1 MHFDTKHTVEEYL
14 SALIPPN
21 QAIVEIGVGFGNGI
35 AAIRG
40 GNKTSPVFG
49 IDPYTT
55 YKDPLG
61 GSYGE
66 STKTEMLARDL
77 DFVYVPGTAL
87 EVIKHWRQPIGLL
100 WLDLSMAYKD
110 LMPIVEAWAR
120 YVVPGGYIGITGL
133 CYPNQL
139 GTKEVMIDLYSTGNY
154 RPFLPEQDLVAV
166 LRKHPDSMKRAAFWI
181 CDADNARYVF
191 EAAKSAQSVK
201 DNLGIDTVLFTNV
214 LVDMKEFD
222 VITPLPPRQ
231 YEHWYRNQVLFF
243 NRAVDFL
250 QDYDQLLY
258 LDTDTYVCR
267 PDMDVWRILD
277 HYDMALGHAAGRG
290 GTPTA
295 VGCPSEFATLG
306 VGVNFFRNTPK
317 MRRFFDDWLRMFVSH
332 YDVYQETD
340 EAPIRDLL
348 FLNNHGVSYFV
359 LAPEEHCRFGFGVW
373 LNGRVSILHG
383 RVDTPLDEIA
393 QEINRYSSMRLYRY
407 NGKGQNGLFWYHK
420 DPNEG

>member
-1 MHFDTKHTVEEYL
+1 MDKHTIEEQI
-14 SALIPPN
+14 SALVPPT

-55 YKDPLG
+55 YRDPLG
-61 GSYGE
+61 GTYGE
-66 STKTEMLARDL
+66 STKAEMLARNL
-77 DFVYVPGTAL
+77 DFVYVPGAAL
-87 EVIKHWRQPIGLL
+87 EVVKHWRQPIGLL
-100 WLDLSMAYKD
+100 WLDLSMVYKD
-110 LMPIVEAWAR
+110 LMEIVEAWAR

-139 GTKEVMIDLYSTGNY
+139 GTKEVMTELLATGNY
-154 RPFLPEQDLVAV
+154 RATLPEQDLVAV
-166 LRKHPDSMKRAAFWI
+166 LRKHPNSQRRAAFWI
-181 CDADNARYVF
+181 CNADNARYAY
-191 EAAKSAQSVK
+191 EAAISAKSVRE
-201 DNLGIDTVLFTNV
+201 NLGIDTVLFTNII
-214 LVDMKEFD
+214 VDDLPEFD
-222 VITPLPPRQ
+222 VITPLPERKF
-231 YEHWYRNQVLFF
+231 EGWYQNQVWYF

-258 LDTDTYVCR
+258 LDTDTYICR
-267 PDMDVWRILD
+267 SDMDVWRILD

-317 MRRFFDDWLRMFVSH
+317 MRRFFDDWLRMFIAH
-332 YDVYQETD
+332 YDIYQETD
-340 EAPIRDLL
+340 EAPFRDLL

-373 LNGRVSILHG
+373 LNGRASILHG
-383 RVDTPLDEIA
+383 RVDTPLAEIA
-393 QEINRYSSMRLYRY
+393 KEINRYSSMRLYRY

-420 DPNEG
+420 DPNEV